1 MLNRQFAKSPIGV
14 ILVFIYLLGI
24 YTDVILYLTPTLF
37 IPTVVAGFAGVL
49 LLIKNRKRVRK
60 SHLRPI
66 FGLLFIAL
74 LTLFFAPNRG
84 AYFTERLK
92 GFISLSYALI
102 NAYALFLEMSRWD
115 RGAVARIFG
124 IFSILI
130 IVGCFF
136 ENYTDFKDTSDTF
149 RSAVFREGVYDA
161 SYRDD
166 AQFGIIRPKLF
177 TSEPSHVAKFFL
189 FSVTMWLAVTQR
201 RKKYLKFI
209 AMTVCGFFLIRSP
222 TVLLAVPSALLLF
235 VYLDYGGVRNLL
247 RSAGIEGKF
256 KLSILG
262 ISLGIGLIIAFQ
274 TILAPRLRLIMIGRD
289 TSFIAR
295 ILAPPVVTYYT
306 LKKSPFFGAG
316 VAGKEAIMAEI
327 MTTFINFGMLQNM
340 RRLQSQDNLINQIA
354 NVFWL
359 HWIYFG
365 LIGGILAAYMLG
377 RLMKNL
383 GVKHYI
389 LCTTLILMFSQTMGA
404 YVGARIWT
412 FAFTIFLVSI
422 LHARDVADIPQNP
435 PQLHQKRNGY
445 LPSIV

>member
-1 MLNRQFAKSPIGV
+1 M
-14 ILVFIYLLGI
+14 
-24 YTDVILYLTPTLF
+24 
-37 IPTVVAGFAGVL
+37 
-49 LLIKNRKRVRK
+49 
-60 SHLRPI
+60 
-66 FGLLFIAL
+66 
-74 LTLFFAPNRG
+74 
-84 AYFTERLK
+84 
-92 GFISLSYALI
+92 
-102 NAYALFLEMSRWD
+102 
-115 RGAVARIFG
+115 
-124 IFSILI
+124 
-130 IVGCFF
+130 
-136 ENYTDFKDTSDTF
+136 
-149 RSAVFREGVYDA
+149 FREGVYDNP
-161 SYRDD
+161 YRDY
-166 AQFGIIRPKLF
+166 AQFGMIRPKLF

-189 FSVTMWLAVTQR
+189 FSVTMWLALTQK

-209 AMTVCGFFLIRSP
+209 AMTVFAFFLIRSP
-222 TVLLAVPSALLLF
+222 IVLLAVPSALLLF

-262 ISLGIGLIIAFQ
+262 ISLGIGLIVAFQ
-274 TILAPRLRLIMIGRD
+274 TILAPRLRLIMTGRD

-295 ILAPPVVTYYT
+295 ILAPPVVTYHT
-306 LKKSPFFGAG
+306 LKNSPFFGAG
-316 VAGKEAIMAEI
+316 VAGKEAIMTEI
-327 MTTFINFGMLQNM
+327 TTTFISFGMLQNT
-340 RRLQSQDNLINQIA
+340 RRRQSRDNLINQIA

-422 LHARDVADIPQNP
+422 LHARAVANIPQNP

-445 LPSIV
+445 LPSTV

>member
-1 MLNRQFAKSPIGV
+1 VLNRQFAKSPIGV

-115 RGAVARIFG
+115 REVVGRIFG
-124 IFSILI
+124 IFSVLI

-136 ENYTDFKDTSDTF
+136 ENYTDFKDVSNAF
-149 RSAVFREGVYDA
+149 RSAVFRYGVYDNP
-161 SYRDD
+161 YRDY
-166 AQFGIIRPKLF
+166 AQFGMIRPKLF
-177 TSEPSHVAKFFL
+177 TSEPSYVALFFL
-189 FSVTMWLAVTQR
+189 FSATIWLALTQR

-209 AMTVCGFFLIRSP
+209 AMTMCGFFLIRSP
-222 TVLLAVPSALLLF
+222 TVLLAVPSALLIF
-235 VYLDYGGVRNLL
+235 VYLEYGGVRNLL
-247 RSAGIEGKF
+247 RSARIEGRF

-274 TILAPRLRLIMIGRD
+274 TILAPRIRVIMTGRD
-289 TSFIAR
+289 ISFIGR

-306 LKKSPFFGAG
+306 LKKSPFWGAG
-316 VAGKEAIMAEI
+316 VAGKEAIESEI
-327 MTTFINFGMLQNM
+327 MTTYMNFGMIHAISRWQTNT
-340 RRLQSQDNLINQIA
+340 LINQMA
-354 NVFWL
+354 NIFWL

-365 LIGGILAAYMLG
+365 LIGGNLAAYMIG

-389 LCTTLILMFSQTMGA
+389 LCITWVLIFTQTMGA
-404 YVGARIWT
+404 YVGTQIWT
-412 FAFTIFLVSI
+412 FAFTVFLVSI
-422 LHARDVADIPQNP
+422 LHARALANTPQSP
-435 PQLHQKRNGY
+435 RQLHQKQNGY
-445 LPSIV
+445 LPSTA